1 MAPSY
6 SGVWKTQTIYQYIN
20 DNFGKSFQSASLG
33 SEAVFE
39 DSTTEFPDVCF
50 DSTNNRI
57 VVAYFD
63 DADSDKGKAAVGTV
77 SSDGSISFG
86 TPVVFESGAALEGNS
101 GKISIVHDSNADR
114 VAIFYTDASNSY
126 YGTAAIGTVDS
137 SDNSISFGTPVV
149 FSSGATYLSASVFDS
164 NANKTVTAFYDSSD
178 DGAAIVGTVS
188 GTSISFGTAADFQT
202 NPPNYISIAF
212 DSTNNKVVIAHQDSA
227 NGDGKGEALVGT
239 VSGTSISFGSIT
251 EFEQGETRY
260 TATTYDTSNE
270 KIVIAYHD
278 NGNSAYGTAIVGTV
292 SGTSISFGTPVVFQ
306 SSGNYGVAATFDTN
320 SNKVIIS
327 YRDYDNSKSRIIEGT
342 VSGTSISFGS
352 STILN
357 NAAVQQYDLNNA
369 IDSNVNKTI
378 SVYRDDGNS
387 NYGAAIAYTSE
398 GYYV

>member
-149 FSSGATYLSASVFDS
+149 F
-164 NANKTVTAFYDSSD
+164 
-178 DGAAIVGTVS
+178 
-188 GTSISFGTAADFQT
+188 
-202 NPPNYISIAF
+202 
-212 DSTNNKVVIAHQDSA
+212 
-227 NGDGKGEALVGT
+227 
-239 VSGTSISFGSIT
+239 
-251 EFEQGETRY
+251 
-260 TATTYDTSNE
+260 
-270 KIVIAYHD
+270 
-278 NGNSAYGTAIVGTV
+278 
-292 SGTSISFGTPVVFQ
+292 Q

-369 IDSNVNKTI
+369 FDSNVNKTI